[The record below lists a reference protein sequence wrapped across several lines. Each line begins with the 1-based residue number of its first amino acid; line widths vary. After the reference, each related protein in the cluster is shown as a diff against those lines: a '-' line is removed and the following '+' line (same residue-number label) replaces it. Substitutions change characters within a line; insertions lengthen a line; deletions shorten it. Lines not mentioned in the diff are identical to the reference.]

1 MAHIPLIRANVMNS
15 AIAFIEEIEA
25 PAERLL
31 TEAKLSRSLLHEPE
45 ALVPLRYVFEFFEQ
59 TACAKGIE
67 YFGLLVGQRTQIS
80 DLGALGRLLSHSPTL
95 YDAIQTWTHL
105 IPSYN
110 SGEQIW
116 LAEREGKVWL
126 CQKFMSGL
134 DVGRHH
140 AAHYSVMVMIH
151 LVQLAA
157 GSQWKPTE
165 THLETSNSHGLEQVE
180 WLSDVNIRFNQ
191 DATAV
196 VLPRSLLR
204 LPLQSSEAYS
214 NAQRDQ
220 DYETLRSSAPM
231 KTFSGSLQQTMKFL
245 LRHGY
250 PNIQSV
256 AQIAGMSVRSF
267 QRQLSEAGLTY
278 SYLVEQVRFEQSVQL
293 LRESTNKLADIA
305 AEIGYKDAANFTRA
319 FKRWAG
325 ISPSKFRSLR

>member
-31 TEAKLSRSLLHEPE
+31 TDAKLSRSLLHEPE
-45 ALVPLRYVFEFFEQ
+45 ALIPLRYVFEFFEQ
-59 TACAKGIE
+59 TAQAEGIE
-67 YFGLLVGQRTQIS
+67 YFGLLVGHRTQMS

-116 LAEREGKVWL
+116 LAEREEKVWL
-126 CQKFMSGL
+126 CQKFMDGL
-134 DVGRHH
+134 DMGRHH
-140 AAHYSVMVMIH
+140 AAHYSIMIMIH

-165 THLETSNSHGLEQVE
+165 IHLETHDSRGLEQVG
-180 WLSDVNIRFNQ
+180 LSDVKTRFNQ
-191 DATAV
+191 DATAI
-196 VLPRSLLR
+196 VLPRSLLM
-204 LPLQSSEAYS
+204 LPLPSPEAYS
-214 NAQRDQ
+214 NEQRNQ
-220 DYETLRSSAPM
+220 DYETLRSSAPANN
-231 KTFSGSLQQTMKFL
+231 FSGSLRQTMKFL
-245 LRHGY
+245 LRQGY

-256 AQIAGMSVRSF
+256 AQIAGMSVRSV

-278 SYLVEQVRFEQSVQL
+278 SCLVEQVRFERSVQL
-293 LRESTNKLADIA
+293 LRESTHKLADIA

-319 FKRWAG
+319 FRRWAG
-325 ISPSKFRSLR
+325 ISPSNFRSLR